1 MAIQSN
7 FNLLGVNYSDANA
20 LWRQSVEQLANAGE
34 KVRKQV
40 NINQEKLD
48 NNVLGFVNQLANKH
62 GVDTPEFEQGMQQ
75 VLAQNP
81 NNNLDMGT
89 ILANAMQSRGSNLG
103 LQRAGLDNQKVGLD
117 NRIAQGGIDDAQII
131 NSVAPLI
138 AKYNRTPEEEALV
151 RQAFGSLKVTNIL
164 EPTMKARQLDDDYK
178 IKGLNAAFQSMV
190 SGAQGAGVQWDQP
203 YSQTTSGSSMIEAI
217 AGMPNAAMGGVG
229 GSGGGTGGLF
239 PSAPTA
245 QTQTSGKVGGAKV
258 PSSYVPLIQQASKK
272 YGVHPSLI
280 AAVMK
285 TESGFDP
292 DAKSAKGAQG
302 VMQLMPGTAKEMLVD
317 NPFDLG
323 QNIEGGARYLSIL
336 LKKYKGNTGHA
347 LMAYNWGP
355 GNTDKYLAGKAK
367 PPKETVE
374 YLKKVTGNLRAGTG
388 TAANTGGSVA
398 TYTPPALDKIV
409 TSKAIIG
416 DPNNKALASR
426 TYELVQSM
434 SKYMDSK
441 GQFITK
447 HKDKYA
453 PLAKEYSDIKSSMKS
468 QLGKNFGE
476 WEKSTKSMWKAA
488 QKANT
493 PVAKTTNTNT
503 GSSNQFVNSPFAV
516 SQWDEQVSGKALQSR
531 LKVKRNESVA
541 NGSVARPTAQ
551 FAEIVQGHLG
561 DNLKY
566 FSAFNDTYH
575 KGSGSKHAKGSAFDV
590 VLKDGISK
598 QEAAVVSRNL
608 HQVAAAA
615 GFKIK
620 VLDEYNNPSKN
631 STGGHIHVTVEGQGQ
646 AQGGGSSVA
655 GFNQPTTPE
664 GYMNGL
670 SLQDAIGM
678 LGPAPERPANIAADP
693 SAFNLIMEQLGLD
706 KNDPLVGMYKQFEA
720 LGAKRGKQVADYQQA
735 YMDYNQQKQ
744 DRVNIENQYIKTLT
758 TNKLKVDTSIAKAMQ
773 DQAKVNQ
780 VRDMFQ
786 GGLVGTMGED
796 MAKEFVEFVKTDMQL
811 TKDDF
816 YNASPAEQMT
826 ILEDYLKTYSSY
838 AAKSSN
844 IQTKKDL
851 DGAVP
856 FNNIG
861 KLAIS
866 VANNLTAKET
876 ANSPQDADKFKS
888 AQNKHNFVAT
898 AINNTLASVQKNQN
912 KQAIDTL
919 NYGLSPQNMQQVYTN
934 SIAQFNA
941 KKQKENKKKPWYSRE
956 TQGFNESYQLTKDE
970 QKELQAIVAAN
981 MYAVAGQ
988 YNKKSQAPLTQE
1000 ENKNLNTNRY
1010 DAMLNFVKQI
1020 KK

>member
-103 LQRAGLDNQKVGLD
+103 LQKAGLE
-117 NRIAQGGIDDAQII
+117 NRVTQGGIDDAQII
-131 NSVAPLI
+131 NSIAPLL
-138 AKYNRTPEEEALV
+138 AKQNKTPEDEALI
-151 RQAFGSLKVTNIL
+151 RQAYGRLDVTNML
-164 EPTMKARQLDDDYK
+164 EPTLKAKQLNDDYK
-178 IKGLNAAFQSMV
+178 LRGLDLSFRGMT
-190 SGAQGAGVQWDQP
+190 SGEQGAGVFYDQP
-203 YSQTTSGSSMIEAI
+203 YSQTTSGASMIEAI
-217 AGMPNAAMGGVG
+217 AGMPNAAVSGLGGT
-229 GSGGGTGGLF
+229 SGGTGGLF

-245 QTQTSGKVGGAKV
+245 QTQTSGKAGGARV
-258 PSSYVPLIQQASKK
+258 PDAYARYVNQASQK
-272 YGVHPSLI
+272 YGVHSSLI

-285 TESGFDP
+285 TESEFKPNAG
-292 DAKSAKGAQG
+292 SSKGAQG
-302 VMQLMPGTAKEMLVD
+302 LMQLMPGTAKQMGVKD
-317 NPFDLG
+317 PFDPA
-323 QNIEGGARYLSIL
+323 QNIEGGAKYLASL

-367 PPKETVE
+367 PPKETLD
-374 YLKKVTGNLRAGTG
+374 YLKKVTGNLRGN
-388 TAANTGGSVA
+388 TAATLATKSGGTSSIPQGSGNYVYNQKSLA
-398 TYTPPALDKIV
+398 PKYETKLQGTDPRIAEVVSQAAANLGMTLGVSEGLRNKSTQEKYVKQGKSQTQNSKHLHGGAVDFHIV
-409 TSKAIIG
+409 GKNG
-416 DPNNKALASR
+416 KPNWDFNVYK
-426 TYELVQSM
+426 
-434 SKYMDSK
+434 
-441 GQFITK
+441 
-447 HKDKYA
+447 
-453 PLAKEYSDIKSSMKS
+453 PLADEAKRIAAAKGY
-468 QLGKNFGE
+468 QGFE
-476 WEKSTKSMWKAA
+476 WGGDWKTLKDGVHF
-488 QKANT
+488 QFKD
-493 PVAKTTNTNT
+493 
-503 GSSNQFVNSPFAV
+503 GSSN
-516 SQWDEQVSGKALQSR
+516 
-531 LKVKRNESVA
+531 
-541 NGSVARPTAQ
+541 T
-551 FAEIVQGHLG
+551 
-561 DNLKY
+561 
-566 FSAFNDTYH
+566 
-575 KGSGSKHAKGSAFDV
+575 SGSSANSSILAK
-590 VLKDGISK
+590 
-598 QEAAVVSRNL
+598 
-608 HQVAAAA
+608 
-615 GFKIK
+615 
-620 VLDEYNNPSKN
+620 
-631 STGGHIHVTVEGQGQ
+631 
-646 AQGGGSSVA
+646 
-655 GFNQPTTPE
+655 QPTTPE

-678 LGPAPERPANIAADP
+678 LGPAPERPANIAPDY
-693 SAFNLIMEQLGLD
+693 SAFNLIMDQLGLD
-706 KNDPLVGMYKQFEA
+706 KNDPLVGMYKQFVD
-720 LGAKRGKQVADYQQA
+720 LGSKRGKQIADYKQA
-735 YMDYNQQKQ
+735 YMDYDQQKQ
-744 DRVNIENQYIKTLT
+744 DRVNIENQYVRTLT
-758 TNKLKVDTSIAKAMQ
+758 SNKFKVDTSIAKAMQ
-773 DQAKVNQ
+773 DQAKVNEVKQ
-780 VRDMFQ
+780 MFQ

-796 MAKEFVEFVKTDMQL
+796 MAREFVEFVKTDMQL

-876 ANSPQDADKFKS
+876 ADSPQDAAKFKA
-888 AQNKHNFVAT
+888 AQNKNNFVAT

-912 KQAIDTL
+912 KQVIDTL
-919 NYGLSPQNMQQVYTN
+919 NYGLNPQNMQLVYTN

-941 KKQKENKKKPWYSRE
+941 KKQKENKKKPWYS
-956 TQGFNESYQLTKDE
+956 TSTVGFNDKYQLTEDE